1 MTSVA
6 PVTTNP
12 AASAAAATTATDQT
26 QLAGNFDTFLKLL
39 TTQLQNQDPLSPM
52 DSNQFTQQLVEFSQ
66 VEQQINTNTN
76 LTTLINQGTSQSG
89 AFAVNYLG
97 KTVTVTNGNASLT
110 NGAADWNYNLGTQAA
125 QTTLTVTDANGNAVY
140 TGPGLTAAGNNDFAW
155 NGRSTNGAQ
164 VPDGVYT
171 LQVSATAADGSTVTS
186 SVSSKG
192 VVSEVDMTGGT
203 PKLVVG
209 SMSLGVSDIA
219 GVSTL

>member
-1 MTSVA
+1 MTTVA

-110 NGAADWNYNLGTQAA
+110 NGAANWNYNLGTQAA

-140 TGPGLTAAGNNDFAW
+140 SGPGLTAAGNNTFAW
-155 NGRSTNGAQ
+155 DGRSTNGTQ

-171 LQVSATAADGSTVTS
+171 LQVAATAADGSTVTS
-186 SVSSKG
+186 SVSSKV
-192 VVSEVDMTGGT
+192 VVSEVDMTSGT
-203 PKLVVG
+203 PKLIVG
-209 SMSLGVSDIA
+209 SMSLAVSDIA

>member
-1 MTSVA
+1 MTTVA

-110 NGAADWNYNLGTQAA
+110 NGAANWNYNLGTQAA

-140 TGPGLTAAGNNDFAW
+140 SGPGLTAAGNNTFAW
-155 NGRSTNGAQ
+155 DGRSTNGTQ

-171 LQVSATAADGSTVTS
+171 LQVAATAADGSTVTS

-192 VVSEVDMTGGT
+192 VVSEVDMTSGT
-203 PKLVVG
+203 PKLIVG
-209 SMSLGVSDIA
+209 SMSLAVSDIA

>member
-1 MTSVA
+1 MTTVA

-110 NGAADWNYNLGTQAA
+110 NGVANWNYNLGTQAA

-140 TGPGLTAAGNNDFAW
+140 SGPGLTAAGSNTFAW
-155 NGRSTNGAQ
+155 DGRSTNGTQ

-171 LQVSATAADGSTVTS
+171 LQVAATAADGSTVTS

-192 VVSEVDMTGGT
+192 VVSEVDMTSGT
-203 PKLVVG
+203 PKLIVG
-209 SMSLGVSDIA
+209 SMSLAVSDIA